1 MKYSA
6 REMSP
11 VMQSGGFHSDLISS
25 DDSFMR
31 CDCPSRLAS
40 AQIPCSSHG
49 REMAE
54 EQSDMLQGLLCTVST
69 SEENG
74 SV

>member
-1 MKYSA
+1 M
-6 REMSP
+6 
-11 VMQSGGFHSDLISS
+11 VGFHSDLISS

-49 REMAE
+49 KKEMEKE
-54 EQSDMLQGLLCTVST
+54 ESDTLQGLLCRVSVG
-69 SEENG
+69 SEIPCLKENAG
-74 SV
+74 A

>member
-1 MKYSA
+1 M
-6 REMSP
+6 
-11 VMQSGGFHSDLISS
+11 VGFHSDLISS

-49 REMAE
+49 KKEKE
-54 EQSDMLQGLLCTVST
+54 ETDMLQGLLCTVPVRSQIPG
-69 SEENG
+69 SQENAG
-74 SV
+74 A